1 MPGVEASEAVV
12 EAVAAVAPAPGLAA
26 SARGVPVED
35 EQDGGGESTTSRT
48 GGARVGDELG
58 RAGEEQRRS
67 RTGGIWPR
75 AGLAARESLLILPRL
90 GLMAARGPGC
100 MGIPPALR
108 FGAPKLAALE
118 LALISRAYAPP
129 SAAMR
134 DYAPS
139 RGDGL
144 RPATRRA

>member
-1 MPGVEASEAVV
+1 M
-12 EAVAAVAPAPGLAA
+12 APAPGLAA

-75 AGLAARESLLILPRL
+75 AGLAARESLLILPL
-90 GLMAARGPGC
+90 
-100 MGIPPALR
+100 
-108 FGAPKLAALE
+108 
-118 LALISRAYAPP
+118 P
-129 SAAMR
+129 SAAML